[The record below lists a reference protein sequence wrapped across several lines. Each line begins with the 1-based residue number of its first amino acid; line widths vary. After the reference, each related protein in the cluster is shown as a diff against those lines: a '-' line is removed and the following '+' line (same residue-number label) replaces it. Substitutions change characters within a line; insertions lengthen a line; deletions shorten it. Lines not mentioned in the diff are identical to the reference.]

1 MPTKT
6 LSKDIVNDPQSPKR
20 TILLADDDQQV
31 REMLAYVLEAYG
43 FHVIKASDGFEACG
57 LFMNAPNQIDLLV
70 SDVLMPKM
78 NGVEAYRIMRR
89 IKPDLP
95 AILISGYPNSVVMI
109 HEDNG
114 IIPEII
120 AKPLRPDHLISR
132 ILELLGDH

>member
-1 MPTKT
+1 MPAKT
-6 LSKDIVNDPQSPKR
+6 LSKDIVNEPQSPKR

-57 LFMNAPNQIDLLV
+57 LFMNAPDQIDLLV

-89 IKPDLP
+89 VKPDLP
-95 AILISGYPNSVVMI
+95 AILISGYPNGVNMI
-109 HEDNG
+109 REDDN

-120 AKPLRPDHLISR
+120 AKPLRPDHLVSR
-132 ILELLGDH
+132 IHELLGDH

>member
-1 MPTKT
+1 
-6 LSKDIVNDPQSPKR
+6 
-20 TILLADDDQQV
+20 
-31 REMLAYVLEAYG
+31 MLAYVLEAYG

-57 LFMNAPNQIDLLV
+57 LFMNAPDQIDLLV

-78 NGVEAYRIMRR
+78 NGVDAYRIMRR

-95 AILISGYPNSVVMI
+95 AILISGYPNSVAMA
-109 HEDNG
+109 HEDDG

-132 ILELLGDH
+132 IHELLGDQ

>member
-1 MPTKT
+1 MPAIT
-6 LSKDIVNDPQSPKR
+6 LSKDTANDPQSSKR

-57 LFMNAPNQIDLLV
+57 LFMNAPDRIDLLV

-78 NGVEAYRIMRR
+78 NGVDAYRIMRR

-95 AILISGYPNSVVMI
+95 AILLSGYPNGLDMN
-109 HEDNG
+109 HEDDC

-120 AKPLRPDHLISR
+120 AKPLRPDYLISR
-132 ILELLGDH
+132 IHELLGDH